1 VCAERGRSVSN
12 AFLVA
17 RERFLNIEL
26 LELFECFVKQY
37 MAVEH
42 VFNDSFQAGAYL
54 HRSTVLIIKV

>member
-1 VCAERGRSVSN
+1 MGTERGRGVCD

-37 MAVEH
+37 VAVEH
-42 VFNDSFQAGAYL
+42 VFNDSFEAGAYL
-54 HRSTVLIIKV
+54 HRSTVLT